1 MTNFT
6 SPDSNIWFRRRCRLL
21 GPPMRKPK
29 RPGPTPQEREAARS
43 PNPPSAC
50 GLCTL
55 AAPKI
60 GHATQHAIYLAIHHG
75 ICQEGGGKT
84 QGRKDAKTESGR
96 GMERSSTHCQGNPR
110 ERTAQ
115 L

>member
-1 MTNFT
+1 MISYPCRGFSLRRRRMTNFT

-29 RPGPTPQEREAARS
+29 IPGPTPQERKSARS
-43 PNPPSAC
+43 PNPQSSC

-75 ICQEGGGKT
+75 ICQEGGGAR
-84 QGRKDAKTESGR
+84 RKDGRTERRKDGR
-96 GMERSSTHCQGNPR
+96 TEG
-110 ERTAQ
+110 
-115 L
+115 